1 LLCWA
6 KVRKFGGSISDA
18 VFEEFCAELC
28 AVNKY
33 FPFLMLAL
41 TLTACAKIEANPSS
55 IPTLKEGRSVEVG
68 KETEATVGS
77 VVYSEYNYYAAQG
90 AVTRAPFA
98 TTILFAKVIVPA
110 GSQLINANV
119 EGQTAYCTTKPAYF
133 VPGEARSICL
143 FYTRGSGVFDKFYIV
158 NTLSSLQYDASIP
171 YSKEETSSDS
181 TGYKYELLYEGI
193 AGDVIKLA
201 YREYTN
207 NFVRPA
213 FQQDLSYTLRRPGPT
228 EITFRGVRMEILA
241 ADNNRIRY
249 RVVSGFSPG

>member
-1 LLCWA
+1 VKKC
-6 KVRKFGGSISDA
+6 FS
-18 VFEEFCAELC
+18 
-28 AVNKY
+28 
-33 FPFLMLAL
+33 FLIVALA
-41 TLTACAKIEANPSS
+41 LTACAKIDINPSS
-55 IPTLKEGRSVEVG
+55 LPTLKEGRSIEIG
-68 KETEATVGS
+68 RDTETTVGS
-77 VVYSEYNYYAAQG
+77 IVYSEYNYYTAQG

-98 TTILFAKVIVPA
+98 TTILFAKVIVPV
-110 GSQLINANV
+110 GSRLINANV
-119 EGQTAYCTTKPAYF
+119 DGNTAYCTAQPTYF

-143 FYTRGSGVFDKFYIV
+143 FDTRGSGVFDKFYII

-207 NFVRPA
+207 NFARPA

-228 EITFRGVRMEILA
+228 EITFRGVRIAVLD

-249 RVVSGFSPG
+249 RVVSGFSR